1 MTWSRVNTNRLESRS
16 PEPVLVE
23 DCLTKA
29 HEYAHALVA
38 DHPTVPAYTSTLIH
52 IHGRLS
58 QVQEQIS
65 RDFAEPSERTSVLRE
80 SERNLREA
88 IDLQQSLVRRMPDAL
103 AWRLWLA
110 RFQHRL
116 GQSLREQYRDKESRD
131 VLDEAIEGLET
142 AAAQGELQD
151 AAIAQLV
158 TLYREL
164 AAACDAS

>member
-1 MTWSRVNTNRLESRS
+1 M
-16 PEPVLVE
+16 
-23 DCLTKA
+23 
-29 HEYAHALVA
+29 
-38 DHPTVPAYTSTLIH
+38 PAYTSTLIH

-58 QVQEQIS
+58 HVQEQIA
-65 RDFAEPSERTSVLRE
+65 RDFVEPSERTSVLHE

-131 VLDEAIEGLET
+131 VLEDAIERLET
-142 AAAQGELQD
+142 SAPRDELQD

-164 AAACDAS
+164 ASACDALEDAGGLINARLAADDYMRRLPDQFRTAPPRPRPRPRN